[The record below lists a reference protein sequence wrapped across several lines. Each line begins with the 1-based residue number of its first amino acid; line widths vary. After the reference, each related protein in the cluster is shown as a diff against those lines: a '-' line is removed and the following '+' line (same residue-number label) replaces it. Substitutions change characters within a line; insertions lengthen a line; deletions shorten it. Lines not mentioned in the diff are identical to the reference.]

1 MIDCH
6 THLDDPRLLPDVQS
20 IAADFEKDGIEFVI
34 DASSD
39 LDGMNNAVALAE
51 KFDRIYATVGFH
63 PSDCEAFCDKTAMLM
78 ESYAKNPKV
87 VAVGE
92 IGLDYHYDLSDRK
105 TQRDVFARQ
114 IEIAD
119 KLKLP
124 LTLHVREAYGDAQDI
139 LQAQKRY
146 LNSGVLWHCY
156 GGSAEFARQFAK
168 QGHYFAFGG
177 AITFKNAKKEETVL
191 AIPKQQILSETD
203 SPYMAPVPLR
213 GTVNTP
219 FNVRYVLQ
227 KLAEIWEVT
236 FEDAENI
243 TTENCKRF
251 FPKIAAFVKHK

>member
-92 IGLDYHYDLSDRK
+92 IGLDYHYDTPPRE
-105 TQRDVFARQ
+105 TQRKAFVSQLGLAA
-114 IEIAD
+114 ECG
-119 KLKLP
+119 LP
-124 LTLHVREAYGDAQDI
+124 VVLHVRDAYGDAFAI
-139 LQAQKRY
+139 LSECRQLLK
-146 LNSGVLWHCY
+146 NGVLMHCY
-156 GGSAEFARQFAK
+156 GGSREMVERFGEFDA
-168 QGHYFAFGG
+168 YFAFGG
-177 AITFKNAKKEETVL
+177 VITFKNAKKDEIVRAVPKDRLL
-191 AIPKQQILSETD
+191 AETD
-203 SPYMAPVPLR
+203 CPYMTPVPFR
-213 GTVNTP
+213 GQVNRP
-219 FNVRYVLQ
+219 AYVRYVVE
-227 KLAEIWEVT
+227 KMAEILGISAEEAAKLT
-236 FEDAENI
+236 AENA
-243 TTENCKRF
+243 RRYYGF
-251 FPKIAAFVKHK
+251 